1 MLRPHLA
8 LVLLLACGSAG
19 CASFHT
25 TIVDRLDNDS
35 LIADPC
41 QGRCLRGVPVTLR
54 VPTHVEVRITETQ
67 MLVSKKHDDGK
78 ATAEFVPDIC
88 GGRKVATQMIYTKKV
103 FLVDFKRPAAGTLD
117 LAGTDE
123 QSGLQFDQEQF
134 FSSVNAKVEERTIR
148 DITEV
153 VSTFPKTPSTNG
165 AAKEASARYAA
176 PASIP
181 TNGLL
186 IQDSIVAIE
195 RFDINEPGWEDRM
208 NQFVEYHLKGG

>member
-1 MLRPHLA
+1 
-8 LVLLLACGSAG
+8 
-19 CASFHT
+19 
-25 TIVDRLDNDS
+25 
-35 LIADPC
+35 
-41 QGRCLRGVPVTLR
+41 VPVTLR
-54 VPTHVEVRITETQ
+54 VPTHVEVKITESQLLLSEFKCTTDASGKKLQ
-67 MLVSKKHDDGK
+67 NPKKAQLVALEPS
-78 ATAEFVPDIC
+78 C
-88 GGRKVATQMIYTKKV
+88 RKVTTELIYTKKV

-117 LAGTDE
+117 LAGTGE

-153 VSTFPKTPSTNG
+153 VSTFPKTPSAKG

-181 TNGLL
+181 TDGVL

-195 RFDINEPGWEDRM
+195 RFDINEPGWEERM
-208 NQFVEYHLKGG
+208 NQFVESYLFMP